1 MVTPSFQLPSLFQL
15 LALAL
20 TFAHSTP
27 ASSSSKCSKPAQER
41 NVLHV
46 DDFVKQMGR
55 KVPLQAAVQWSINVA
70 VEASNTHPTAL
81 LFGPHEYRLA
91 SSDASAHKPVLEIT
105 NSTAHALRIDGCGAS
120 IVVTTPMTGLFEVT
134 AARGLRIGNLTV
146 DYDPLPMTQGYV
158 TAVQSSVNYTVQLQ
172 PGFPSLMLPHFM
184 RTLGGGWGVG
194 GAAWVLLKSRAHPTR
209 HKEGTLNLIKVAGW
223 TDLGNGTFNVALQH
237 CGDCAVCSGCLL
249 TPNEW
254 DMARPKV
261 GDPVVHVARYDSY
274 PTFGLSMC
282 TDCHFDSVKIH
293 ASPSATWVGIGVS
306 GLVVKRVSVEPA
318 PGRWHATNAD
328 GVFVVDSRVGPVV
341 EGSRFIATGD
351 DALVV
356 KSFAGK
362 CMERRGDAWTL
373 SGYWNLMTQVGDVIQ
388 VCNKRDFVLF
398 DWASPHHYPSSYFIS
413 TLQSI
418 N

>member
-134 AARGLRIGNLTV
+134 AARV
-146 DYDPLPMTQGYV
+146 
-158 TAVQSSVNYTVQLQ
+158 
-172 PGFPSLMLPHFM
+172 
-184 RTLGGGWGVG
+184 GGWRLHRRIVSQPFS
-194 GAAWVLLKSRAHPTR
+194 GAAPQTQQSCSR
-209 HKEGTLNLIKVAGW
+209 
-223 TDLGNGTFNVALQH
+223 
-237 CGDCAVCSGCLL
+237 S
-249 TPNEW
+249 
-254 DMARPKV
+254 
-261 GDPVVHVARYDSY
+261 
-274 PTFGLSMC
+274 
-282 TDCHFDSVKIH
+282 
-293 ASPSATWVGIGVS
+293 
-306 GLVVKRVSVEPA
+306 
-318 PGRWHATNAD
+318 GRWA
-328 GVFVVDSRVGPVV
+328 SRCLD
-341 EGSRFIATGD
+341 EQALLRFCTFSAQ
-351 DALVV
+351 LRW
-356 KSFAGK
+356 
-362 CMERRGDAWTL
+362 C
-373 SGYWNLMTQVGDVIQ
+373 
-388 VCNKRDFVLF
+388 
-398 DWASPHHYPSSYFIS
+398 
-413 TLQSI
+413 
-418 N
+418 